1 MSATPLAP
9 YAVASSRC
17 LDLPGFRA
25 HDPYPMRSP
34 LVAADFLVDR
44 LEAAAKVA
52 PDTAITSYVEV
63 GTRDGDNIACV
74 AQLARQRR
82 IRFRATAVEQS
93 PRRCEALRARAAEAS
108 PHSKAYPTTSSFQ
121 VVETQVNESTYLQAL
136 PVADVYYY
144 WGITSTNV
152 QMVRWMDEAARAR
165 GRGGTAYLGFDWH
178 YPSDRAAMAPTL
190 LALRDAK
197 GNSSVS
203 VNRLF
208 FDESEGREDVDPA
221 VDDKGE
227 RRATYTKPFAKRPG
241 HWGVFHVV
249 RVKVGAGSARLPPG
263 IERKLARKLDW

>member
-93 PRRCEALRARAAEAS
+93 PRRCEALRARAAEALS
-108 PHSKAYPTTSSFQ
+108 TLGHYTQQSNLRRRLERGDALVGVELDQRVDEHVDLPAEHARHAGARHVAAMVRHLCGGNQIPDAPRRRRD
-121 VVETQVNESTYLQAL
+121 VVPDGV
-136 PVADVYYY
+136 
-144 WGITSTNV
+144 ITSLT
-152 QMVRWMDEAARAR
+152 
-165 GRGGTAYLGFDWH
+165 G
-178 YPSDRAAMAPTL
+178 
-190 LALRDAK
+190 
-197 GNSSVS
+197 
-203 VNRLF
+203 
-208 FDESEGREDVDPA
+208 
-221 VDDKGE
+221 
-227 RRATYTKPFAKRPG
+227 
-241 HWGVFHVV
+241 
-249 RVKVGAGSARLPPG
+249 
-263 IERKLARKLDW
+263 